1 MLFIVYPNFESR
13 QGVDHAPADFL
24 KLS

>member
-13 QGVDHAPADFL
+13 QGVDRAPADFL